1 MKKLFLAIMA
11 MGVMSVASA
20 NIVCQSNKPVT
31 EKQCCKQS
39 GKSCACGKQA
49 CCKELKKCTK
59 GKKACCK
66 QQKKNAK
73 GMKA

>member
-39 GKSCACGKQA
+39 GRSEEHTS
-49 CCKELKKCTK
+49 EL
-59 GKKACCK
+59 
-66 QQKKNAK
+66 QSP
-73 GMKA
+73 